1 MPVKK
6 MKVVTVETPGTLKE
20 SILTLTGEYDI
31 SKASF
36 IYEAGNAKIVLYGK
50 TGNEGIAGQE
60 NKYEFPP
67 PFDKELFFG
76 KCFLVKYSA
85 KDLKPLCL
93 TVNEWKEIYNK
104 LYGGFEELTEVDE
117 EDARE
122 IEEEKQLL
130 NTPTIEFTK
139 EGYVKDGMIVDDDD
153 DEDENYEPIKQKKST
168 KKRKSKEDIPEPVK
182 IKKPTKK
189 PSVATSIESFPVDV
203 TTPPLVPPPPSP
215 SSLLTEPLEQESTPV
230 NPVKPEKKKTSKAKK
245 TSIESLPNEVVLID
259 NSTTVE
265 NPTITEK
272 KKTSKS
278 KKAKIEAPDANGIV
292 EPDLL
297 NDNNNNTKI
306 KKPPRVK
313 KPKVEMPPL
322 PLPTMAETLNDPPAE
337 VPPPKKSRTK
347 KPAVKQPPTEEIV
360 QSTDELPTPPPA
372 NTKKPKASKE
382 SKPKKTTSKTKKT
395 EDTIAESQLTC
406 ENELIE
412 EQYIE

>member
-1 MPVKK
+1 MSVKK

-20 SILTLTGEYDI
+20 SMLTLTGEYDI

-36 IYEAGNAKIVLYGK
+36 IYEMGDAKIVLYGK
-50 TGNEGIAGQE
+50 TGNEGVAGQE

-76 KCFLVKYSA
+76 KCFLVKYSV

-93 TVNEWKEIYNK
+93 TVNEWNEIYNK
-104 LYGGFEELTEVDE
+104 MYGGFEELTDVDE

-139 EGYVKDGMIVDDDD
+139 EGYVKDGMIVDDD
-153 DEDENYEPIKQKKST
+153 EDENYEPIKQKKST

-182 IKKPTKK
+182 IKKSTKK
-189 PSVATSIESFPVDV
+189 PSVVTSVESLPIDV
-203 TTPPLVPPPPSP
+203 ITPPLVPPPPSSSP
-215 SSLLTEPLEQESTPV
+215 SSLSTEPTSV
-230 NPVKPEKKKTSKAKK
+230 NPVKPEKKKTTKAKK
-245 TSIESLPNEVVLID
+245 TPIESLPDEVVLND

-265 NPTITEK
+265 TPTITEK

-278 KKAKIEAPDANGIV
+278 KKVKIEAPDANGTV

-297 NDNNNNTKI
+297 NDNNNNTEI
-306 KKPPRVK
+306 KKPPRVR
-313 KPKVEMPPL
+313 KPKVEVPPL
-322 PLPTMAETLNDPPAE
+322 PLSTMTETLNEPPTE
-337 VPPPKKSRTK
+337 VPPPKKSRAK

-360 QSTDELPTPPPA
+360 QSTDELPTPPPPT

-382 SKPKKTTSKTKKT
+382 SKPKKTASKTKKT
-395 EDTIAESQLTC
+395 EDIIADSHLTC
-406 ENELIE
+406 ANELTE
-412 EQYIE
+412 EDYLK